1 MLETIII
8 SLIVFGTLLIV
19 DKYIQMGY
27 YFKPGWSPTEQA
39 VELASDALYD
49 ALYDNYT
56 EQKKLHNTLKL
67 MKWLFEPEE
76 EDLSDYEKDPTLYMF
91 DDYLDEGKGLD
102 EGKDLEDGKDSE
114 FRWF

>member
-1 MLETIII
+1 MLETITI
-8 SLIVFGTLLIV
+8 SLIVFGTFLIV

-67 MKWLFEPEE
+67 LMWLFEPGEV
-76 EDLSDYEKDPTLYMF
+76 DLTDYEKDSTLYMF
-91 DDYLDEGKGLD
+91 DDYIDEDKDSEG
-102 EGKDLEDGKDSE
+102 GKDTE